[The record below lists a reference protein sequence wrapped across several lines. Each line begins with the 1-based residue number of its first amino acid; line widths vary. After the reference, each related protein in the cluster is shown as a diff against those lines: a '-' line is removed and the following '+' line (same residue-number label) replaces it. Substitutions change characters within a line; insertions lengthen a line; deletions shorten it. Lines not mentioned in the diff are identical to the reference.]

1 MTQLAPLVISPT
13 SASLPPVSNVSVGKV
28 PVTGIQ
34 HKTVPNNLP
43 LEHLQTITDYNSS
56 TTAKSKTV
64 TDGDLFTFG
73 QFERPFNAN
82 TMNVY
87 FPYLDIQNAT
97 IFQDDIL
104 TTVTNCGI
112 KLEIFGSLVRLEN
125 DDPTST
131 YARDFERNSLSS
143 L

>member
-1 MTQLAPLVISPT
+1 VTFL
-13 SASLPPVSNVSVGKV
+13 SA
-28 PVTGIQ
+28 
-34 HKTVPNNLP
+34 
-43 LEHLQTITDYNSS
+43 
-56 TTAKSKTV
+56 
-64 TDGDLFTFG
+64 FG
-73 QFERPFNAN
+73 R
-82 TMNVY
+82 V
-87 FPYLDIQNAT
+87 
-97 IFQDDIL
+97 IL